1 MRSWLLALL
10 VCFLGV
16 VVALG
21 LLFNGDSDE
30 VIENLTPTS
39 TTTTSTTTTTTS
51 TTTTSTTTTTTSTT
65 TTTTEAP
72 YDGWVD
78 PASIGEPWGESVEGV
93 LTFRGSPTRSWHGEG
108 PVPQNPISAWEFPS
122 ERRMCSVSSVAGAV
136 SYTHLTLPTILLV

>member
-72 YDGWVD
+72 YDL
-78 PASIGEPWGESVEGV
+78 SLI
-93 LTFRGSPTRSWHGEG
+93 H
-108 PVPQNPISAWEFPS
+108 I
-122 ERRMCSVSSVAGAV
+122 
-136 SYTHLTLPTILLV
+136 

>member
-51 TTTTSTTTTTTSTT
+51 TTTS
-65 TTTTEAP
+65 
-72 YDGWVD
+72 
-78 PASIGEPWGESVEGV
+78 
-93 LTFRGSPTRSWHGEG
+93 
-108 PVPQNPISAWEFPS
+108 
-122 ERRMCSVSSVAGAV
+122 
-136 SYTHLTLPTILLV
+136 